1 MFAYSGQKGRHIGE
15 PRRDTSMAV
24 RTELCKF
31 VRNISQPMHLTLGE
45 VPSLLISY
53 NITIS

>member
-1 MFAYSGQKGRHIGE
+1 MFAYSGQKGRHVGE